1 MTTFVVTSN
10 FAINKIAA
18 PALPLPPNAYD
29 RMYQDQLNNVLRI
42 YFNRLDSTLGQLMA
56 TMETLPIT
64 FPPTSLDAFG
74 RLQVAEPYT
83 IFDSQNRYASDNQF
97 DTSTATG
104 GTSTYD
110 ANLASV
116 LMAVTTSS
124 GSSVVRQSYRCM
136 PYQPGKGLEVM
147 MTFTMEAGKT
157 GLRQRVGYFNTQNG
171 VFLQQDGTT
180 LSFVLRS
187 NSIPTPGTPSDA
199 RTVNQADWNGDKLDG
214 TGASGI
220 TLDVTKTQILYFD
233 FEWLGVGQVRCG
245 FFQDG
250 QFIVCHTFDNENV
263 QAYVYMTTA
272 ILPIRYEITNT
283 AATASSSTM
292 QQICSTVISNGGY
305 QQASALHVARRTTAF
320 ANIDTAANFYPIVS
334 IRLASTALNAIVLP
348 AQIQFQPTTLQN
360 YEVALIKNPV
370 LTGASWAASTDDA
383 NVEIDVAATAIGTAG
398 TIVQQAYIANT
409 GGGGQAATLSPAGY
423 NWDLQLG
430 SSLSSVS
437 DIYTLGVRTI
447 SGATKGD
454 GVGSI
459 SFYDLTQ

>member
-1 MTTFVVTSN
+1 MSLIVTTDFQL
-10 FAINKIAA
+10 NKVAA
-18 PALPLPPNAYD
+18 PNLPRAPAQYNPQ
-29 RMYQDQLNNVLRI
+29 YQEQFNNVLRL
-42 YFNRLDSTLGQLMA
+42 YFNRLDNLFGQLMA
-56 TMETLPIT
+56 NIDTLPIS

-104 GTSTYD
+104 GTATYNSD
-110 ANLASV
+110 LASV
-116 LMAVTTSS
+116 SMAVTTSS

-136 PYQPGKGLEVM
+136 PYQPGKGLEAM
-147 MTFTMEAGKT
+147 MTFTMNAGKT

-199 RTVNQADWNGDKLDG
+199 RTVTQANWNGDKLDG

-283 AATASSSTM
+283 AGTASSSTM

-305 QQASALHVARRTTAF
+305 QQSSALHVARRTTAF

-334 IRLASTALNAIVLP
+334 IRLASTALNAVVLP
-348 AQIQFQPTTLQN
+348 SQIQFQPTTLQN

-370 LTGASWAASTDDA
+370 LTGASWTASASDA
-383 NVEIDVAATAIGTAG
+383 NVEIDVSATAIGTAG

-409 GGGGQAATLSPAGY
+409 GGGGQATTLLPQGY

>member
-1 MTTFVVTSN
+1 MTLIVTTD
-10 FAINKIAA
+10 FDLNKVAA
-18 PALPLPPNAYD
+18 PNLPLAPIQYES
-29 RMYQDQLNNVLRI
+29 RYQEQLNNVLRL
-42 YFNRLDSTLGQLMA
+42 YFNRLDNFLGQLMA
-56 TMETLPIT
+56 SVDTLPIS

-83 IFDSQNRYASDNQF
+83 IFDSQNRYAADNQF

-104 GTSTYD
+104 GTTTY
-110 ANLASV
+110 NSNQASV
-116 LMAVTTSS
+116 SLNVTTTS
-124 GSSVVRQSYRCM
+124 GSSVVRQTYRVM
-136 PYQPGKGLEVM
+136 PYQPGKGLEAM
-147 MTFTMEAGKT
+147 MTFTMNAGKA

-171 VFLQQDGTT
+171 VFLQYDGTT

-187 NSIPTPGTPSDA
+187 NSIPTPGTPSDV

-220 TLDVTKTQILYFD
+220 VLDVTKTQILYFD

-250 QFIVCHTFDNENV
+250 QFIICHTFDNENV
-263 QAYVYMTTA
+263 QDFVYMTTA

-283 AATASSSTM
+283 ATTASSSTL

-305 QQASALHVARRTTAF
+305 QQSSALHLARRTTTF
-320 ANIDTAANFYPIVS
+320 TNIDTATNFYPIVS
-334 IRLASTALNAIVLP
+334 IRLASTALGAVVLP
-348 AQIQFQPTTLQN
+348 NNIQFQPTTLQN
-360 YEVALIKNPV
+360 YEIALIKNPV
-370 LTGASWAASTDDA
+370 LTGASWTAQPDDA
-383 NVEIDVAATAIGTAG
+383 NVEYDVSATAIATAG
-398 TIVQQAYIANT
+398 TVVQQAYIANS
-409 GGGGQAATLSPAGY
+409 GGGGQATTLLPQGF
-423 NWDLQLG
+423 NWDLQVG
-430 SSLSSVS
+430 SSLSGVS